1 MFAASKTVGQVQI
14 MLPFA
19 VTGFVI
25 LFLAHES
32 IALALGALLFV
43 GILAFML
50 RWPDMGTLVVL
61 FAIYSNISVLA
72 MRSQNAVQLTA
83 GPADKNPRV
92 AIVLAGLC
100 LLLIVPMVHHLFIR
114 KEKVIFDR
122 GFVLMLVLLVV
133 YLVSSLFASDTRIV
147 ESQVSGYVLEGLAL
161 YFLITNVVRD
171 VSTLRRV
178 TWALLLAGNL
188 MAGLSVFQK
197 VTHTEKNIYGG
208 LAQISSDF
216 ELDPGREGSREA
228 SIGQNGEHVGQVR
241 AAGPIGETNRYGQM
255 LLVLLPLGVLRFRT
269 ESSRRLRLLAL
280 VSVGLILGALFLTL
294 SRGSLLA
301 ALAIFLLMAGMR
313 LLKLRQVIV
322 ATVVVGLFIVVV
334 EPEVLYRLAS
344 LERLTGLFFRHSAA
358 AQPPDSSAV
367 RRYVL
372 NVATWHVFLD
382 HPLLGVG
389 PGQFSA
395 HYSADYGN
403 RVGLIE
409 QRKTYRGHNMYLE
422 TLAETGLIG
431 LLSFLSI
438 MFVIMRGLWK
448 ARGRLK
454 RIRPDLAATASAFL
468 LCLAA
473 YSISAIFDHLSYQ
486 RYLWLLLALS
496 SATTRIVYSQEWSM
510 SEPRLHQSNA

>member
-122 GFVLMLVLLVV
+122 GFVLMSVLLVV

-208 LAQISSDF
+208 
-216 ELDPGREGSREA
+216 GRS
-228 SIGQNGEHVGQVR
+228 
-241 AAGPIGETNRYGQM
+241 
-255 LLVLLPLGVLRFRT
+255 
-269 ESSRRLRLLAL
+269 
-280 VSVGLILGALFLTL
+280 
-294 SRGSLLA
+294 
-301 ALAIFLLMAGMR
+301 
-313 LLKLRQVIV
+313 
-322 ATVVVGLFIVVV
+322 
-334 EPEVLYRLAS
+334 
-344 LERLTGLFFRHSAA
+344 
-358 AQPPDSSAV
+358 
-367 RRYVL
+367 
-372 NVATWHVFLD
+372 
-382 HPLLGVG
+382 
-389 PGQFSA
+389 
-395 HYSADYGN
+395 
-403 RVGLIE
+403 
-409 QRKTYRGHNMYLE
+409 
-422 TLAETGLIG
+422 
-431 LLSFLSI
+431 
-438 MFVIMRGLWK
+438 
-448 ARGRLK
+448 
-454 RIRPDLAATASAFL
+454 
-468 LCLAA
+468 
-473 YSISAIFDHLSYQ
+473 
-486 RYLWLLLALS
+486 
-496 SATTRIVYSQEWSM
+496 
-510 SEPRLHQSNA
+510 